1 VPSAAPSRQAS
12 APPYRVVGS
21 LEDTRGDQG
30 LEGPAYADLRAVT
43 VEDDGTHARVTVAL
57 SAALPLR
64 AKDRESLGIGVDV
77 YRTVTQGESDY
88 QLFAD
93 GGPDGWFAYLQTPKG
108 FVRYPGSF
116 ALSGTRMVFTLPWSS
131 LGGRRTGRFSAFADW
146 TQGGRPGTL
155 GGNASSQDLAPAVGS
170 TAYGR

>member
-1 VPSAAPSRQAS
+1 M
-12 APPYRVVGS
+12 
-21 LEDTRGDQG
+21 
-30 LEGPAYADLRAVT
+30 
-43 VEDDGTHARVTVAL
+43 
-57 SAALPLR
+57 
-64 AKDRESLGIGVDV
+64 GIGVDL

-116 ALSGTRMVFTLPWSS
+116 ALSGARLVLTVPWSS
-131 LGGRRTGRFSAFADW
+131 LGGRRSGRFSAFVDW

-155 GGNASSQDLAPAVGS
+155 GGNASSQDLAPEVG
-170 TAYGR
+170 TVAYGR